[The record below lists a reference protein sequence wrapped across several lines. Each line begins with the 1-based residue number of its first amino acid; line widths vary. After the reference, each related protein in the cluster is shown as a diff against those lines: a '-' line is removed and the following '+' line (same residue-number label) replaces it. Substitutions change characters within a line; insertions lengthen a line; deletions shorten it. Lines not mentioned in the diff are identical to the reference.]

1 MPGGIINLS
10 SLRVKTES
18 GSRGSAMLYDE
29 PMKDNNN
36 ASYDVSLL
44 MLGGAS
50 IAVILVWLLA

>member
-1 MPGGIINLS
+1 
-10 SLRVKTES
+10 
-18 GSRGSAMLYDE
+18 MLYDE